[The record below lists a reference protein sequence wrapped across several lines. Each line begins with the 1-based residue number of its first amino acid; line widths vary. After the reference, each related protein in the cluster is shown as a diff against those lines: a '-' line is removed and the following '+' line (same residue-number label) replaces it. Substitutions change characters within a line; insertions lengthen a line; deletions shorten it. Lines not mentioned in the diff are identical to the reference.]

1 MTASLTLAKR
11 LFLGFGIGVAGF
23 AAVALFNT
31 IAMTR
36 LSDLQQEGMRR
47 VADATTLTE
56 LAGYDGRLYKI
67 VADAQ
72 INGYAPQH
80 EEQWK
85 AVRRNAELY
94 IRKTAEVMDTPEER
108 RWADEA
114 ERRFRAAVDIFEMEM
129 LPILRSGPADARTRT
144 MDDRIDREL
153 AAMSELYEKI
163 KDSTAHEAREADKEY
178 DDTAERYGMI
188 GVSISLAMTAILL
201 LTALLTTRSV
211 AGPVRAMTE
220 AMRRLADGD
229 LSIAIPA
236 QNRRDEIGAMA
247 GAMLVFKDSL
257 QRNRAMEEEAR
268 QADQRAAAEKRR
280 LMNEL
285 ADSFQ
290 TGVRDMVSAVAAA
303 AGQLQGS
310 ARSMT
315 AIAERTTAQ
324 ASSVATVTE
333 QASGNVQTVAS
344 ATEELSGSI
353 AEIAQQVDSA
363 ARTSRAALEEAQRT
377 NATVESLS
385 GTAERIGSVVQ
396 LIQQIASQTNLL
408 ALNATIEAARAGE
421 AGKGFAVVANEV
433 KGLANQTAR
442 ATEEIAAQI
451 QAIQEET
458 HDAVSAIRDIADT
471 VRQVN
476 DIAGAIALSVERQS
490 AATGAISRNVQQA
503 AEGTANA
510 SRSILQVNDA
520 SREAGQAAADVLEAA
535 NSLGDHAQAMRRS
548 VDEFV
553 QRIRSA

>member
-1 MTASLTLAKR
+1 MTATLTLAKR

-23 AAVALFNT
+23 AAVALFNN

-36 LSDLQQEGMRR
+36 LSTLQDEGMRR

-56 LAGYDGRLYKI
+56 LAGYGGRLYKV

-72 INGYAPQH
+72 INGYSPQH
-80 EEQWK
+80 AEQWK
-85 AVRRNAELY
+85 TVRQNAEIH
-94 IRKTAEVMDTPEER
+94 IRKTTEVMDTPDER
-108 RWADEA
+108 AWAAAA
-114 ERRFRAAVDIFEMEM
+114 EGHFRAAADIVEKEL
-129 LPILRSGPADARTRT
+129 LPILRSGPADERTRA

-153 AAMSELYEKI
+153 GAMSELYEKI
-163 KDSTAHEAREADKEY
+163 RASTDREAREADEEY
-178 DDTAERYGMI
+178 DATAQYYDTV
-188 GVSISLAMTAILL
+188 GVAISLLMTAMLL
-201 LTALLTTRSV
+201 LTALLTTRAV

-220 AMRRLADGD
+220 AMRRLAAGD
-229 LSIAIPA
+229 LSVAIPA
-236 QNRRDEIGAMA
+236 QDRRDEIGAMA
-247 GAMLVFKDSL
+247 GTVLVFKENL

-268 QADQRAAAEKRR
+268 QADQRTAAEKRR

-285 ADSFQ
+285 ADSFR
-290 TGVRDMVSAVAAA
+290 TGVQDVVSAVAAA
-303 AGQLQGS
+303 ADQLQGN

-315 AIAERTTAQ
+315 AIAERTTVQ
-324 ASSVATVTE
+324 SSSVAAVTE

-344 ATEELSGSI
+344 AAEELSGSI
-353 AEIAQQVDSA
+353 TEIAHQVDTA
-363 ARTSRAALEEAQRT
+363 ARTSRTALEETQRT

-442 ATEEIAAQI
+442 ATEEITAQI
-451 QAIQEET
+451 QAIQKET
-458 HDAVSAIRDIADT
+458 QDAVTAIRDIADT

-476 DIAGAIALSVERQS
+476 DIAGAIAHAVERQS
-490 AATGAISRNVQQA
+490 AATGEISRNVQQA
-503 AEGTANA
+503 AQGTSDA
-510 SRSILQVNDA
+510 SRSILQVNAA
-520 SREAGQAAADVLEAA
+520 SQEAGQAAADVLEAA
-535 NSLGDHAQAMRRS
+535 NSLGEHAQAMRRS

-553 QRIRSA
+553 QRIRNA

>member
-31 IAMTR
+31 TAMTR

-47 VADATTLTE
+47 VADAMTLTE

-80 EEQWK
+80 DEQWK
-85 AVRRNAELY
+85 TVRGNAELY
-94 IRKTAEVMDTPEER
+94 IRKTAEVMDTPDER
-108 RWADEA
+108 AWADEA
-114 ERRFRAAVDIFEMEM
+114 ERHFRAAVAIFETEM
-129 LPILRSGPADARTRT
+129 LPILRSGPADARTRA

-153 AAMSELYEKI
+153 AAMSDLYEKI
-163 KDSTAHEAREADKEY
+163 KLSTAREAREADEEY
-178 DDTAERYGMI
+178 DTTADRYGAI
-188 GVSISLAMTAILL
+188 GVAISLGMTAILL
-201 LTALLTTRSV
+201 LTALLTTRAV
-211 AGPVRAMTE
+211 ARPVRAMTE

-236 QNRRDEIGAMA
+236 QKRRDEIGAMA

-290 TGVRDMVSAVAAA
+290 TGVQGMVGAVAAA

-344 ATEELSGSI
+344 ATDELSGSI
-353 AEIAQQVDSA
+353 AEIAQQVDGA
-363 ARTSRAALEEAQRT
+363 ARTSRTALDEAQRT

-458 HDAVSAIRDIADT
+458 QDAVSAIRGIADT

-476 DIAGAIALSVERQS
+476 DIAGSIALSVERQT

-503 AEGTANA
+503 AQGTSDA
-510 SRSILQVNDA
+510 SRSIQQVNDA
-520 SREAGQAAADVLEAA
+520 SREAGQAAADVLQAA

-553 QRIRSA
+553 QRIRNA